1 MRFTSIASGSSGN
14 CTYIGTEN
22 THILVD
28 VGVNMKA
35 VNTGLHELDLDLS
48 DVNAIFLTHE
58 HIDHIRAVGTISRK
72 YDIPVYGTLGTL
84 REVMLNRTLGDFS
97 HEKLFPII
105 PDKRIGIGDLSVLP
119 FSIYHDAA
127 DPLGY
132 RIETCDRSD
141 EEEPFGSKKAVTDY
155 EFPVCQNEAVND
167 GEAEKGFVTELKAGM
182 DPESFARALEKNRSV
197 KKVAVATDL
206 GHYDDYIASH
216 LMDLDAMVIESNHD
230 IRMLST
236 GPYPV
241 SLKRRILSDHGHLSN
256 DNCGRL
262 LDSIL
267 SSHVKHVFLGHL
279 SKENNLPDLALKTVQ
294 KEIDGSDSEH
304 KAKEIDITVAH
315 RDRISEIIE
324 L

>member
-14 CTYIGTEN
+14 STYIGTES

-28 VGVNMKA
+28 VGVTMKA
-35 VNTGLHELDLDLS
+35 VNAGLHELDLDLK
-48 DVNAIFLTHE
+48 DIDAIFLTHE
-58 HIDHIRAVGTISRK
+58 HIDHIRAVGTIARK

-84 REVMLNRTLGDFS
+84 REVMLNKTLGDFA
-97 HEKLFPII
+97 HDRLFPII
-105 PDKRIGIGDLSVLP
+105 PDKRINIGDLQVLP

-127 DPLGY
+127 DPVGY
-132 RIETCDRSD
+132 RIETEMADAEASA
-141 EEEPFGSKKAVTDY
+141 SK
-155 EFPVCQNEAVND
+155 N
-167 GEAEKGFVTELKAGM
+167 
-182 DPESFARALEKNRSV
+182 
-197 KKVAVATDL
+197 VAVATDI
-206 GHYDDYIASH
+206 GHYDDYIAGH
-216 LMDLDAMVIESNHD
+216 LRDLDAMVLESNHD
-230 IRMLST
+230 IKMLSN

-267 SSHVKHVFLGHL
+267 SKRIKHVFLGHL

-294 KEIDGSDSEH
+294 QEIDNSDSENR
-304 KAKEIDITVAH
+304 AGDISISVAH
-315 RDRISEIIE
+315 RDRISEVVE